1 MSAGGREKKSTS
13 WTRRI
18 TAAGSTGPSTCPRLR
33 RTGTRALHDAP
44 WPCRLRGWT
53 AVLSLALGAGGA
65 VRRSGMVSPMRC
77 GSATRMSG
85 DRTSDAPAVGL
96 LMRLLAG
103 EALTPRGSPTAASP
117 PFALWGRRPARRLQA
132 PPAPGGG
139 RAGWTTAL
147 DRRAGQAEGG
157 RSPRRVAGA
166 PRMPPGAAIEQKRPR
181 PRAGPGVGPQPEPN
195 AAPPTARAGDGCLTC
210 LRATMPPHGPSAQGR
225 GRRSRPRRSRSD
237 GRRACPWA
245 VWRGPGQGRRGP

>member
-1 MSAGGREKKSTS
+1 MSA
-13 WTRRI
+13 TRMD
-18 TAAGSTGPSTCPRLR
+18 GSPISGTGCR
-33 RTGTRALHDAP
+33 RCGQAKWNGL
-44 WPCRLRGWT
+44 
-53 AVLSLALGAGGA
+53 
-65 VRRSGMVSPMRC
+65 PMRC

-85 DRTSDAPAVGL
+85 DRTIDAPAVGL

-103 EALTPRGSPTAASP
+103 EALTPRRSPTAASL

-132 PPAPGGG
+132 PSAPGG

-147 DRRAGQAEGG
+147 ARRAGQAEGG

-195 AAPPTARAGDGCLTC
+195 AAPPAARAGGGCLTC

-225 GRRSRPRRSRSD
+225 GRRPRPRRSRSD